1 MPLIGPGF
9 TGALN
14 GELTLSVTW
23 DKDLNATKLSL
34 LGVGG
39 YEGGVEGRANPK
51 DLQAALKYI
60 DEIDLKA
67 NSRSGKK
74 LEFQVDLALTD
85 ANERALAMAFLRGA
99 NPAGGVVDKAAAG
112 RQLWNLFESKG
123 DIQVR
128 HYDTDADHQSVGLD
142 VVVAGG
148 GIAHDTTRA
157 ELTSAVDYAP
167 GQGFVASVVCRR

>member
-60 DEIDLKA
+60 DADRPQGQLA
-67 NSRSGKK
+67 AAARSWSSRS
-74 LEFQVDLALTD
+74 
-85 ANERALAMAFLRGA
+85 
-99 NPAGGVVDKAAAG
+99 
-112 RQLWNLFESKG
+112 
-123 DIQVR
+123 
-128 HYDTDADHQSVGLD
+128 
-142 VVVAGG
+142 
-148 GIAHDTTRA
+148 
-157 ELTSAVDYAP
+157 TS
-167 GQGFVASVVCRR
+167 R